1 MRVRDINKDEK
12 TFPFG
17 EDLVGASV
25 LIIGAGLCGSLLAL
39 RLAQRGYKVE
49 VYESRPDLRKVDI
62 SAGRSINL
70 ALSDRGLK
78 ALRLCGME
86 EKAREICIPMLGR
99 LMHDREGNTFASNY
113 SGREG
118 EYINSISRGDLNAIL
133 LDEAEKHENVNIHFN
148 SGCKK
153 VDIENKIAHF
163 KSYESNTKF
172 KVKADVIFGTDGAGS
187 SLRKSYM
194 SERKFLFSYSQNY
207 LNHGYKELEIPAD
220 KSGNH
225 QISKSH
231 LHIWPRGDFMLIA
244 LPNLDGSFTVT
255 LFLSYDEGEYN
266 FNNLTSEEKIIEF
279 FEKEFPD
286 ALAIIPN
293 IKEEF
298 ANNPTGPLGTI
309 KCSPW
314 SYQNKTLLMGDSC
327 HAIVPFYGQGMN
339 ASFEDVFVFD
349 EVLNHFEPFVKLKT
363 GRNQETFD
371 WEMVFKEY
379 QKIRKKDTDAIADLA
394 IDNFYEMRDHVA
406 NPLFKEKRKI
416 EMDLEKTFPNQ
427 YSSKYS
433 LVTFNE
439 HIGYNEAMQKGR
451 AQDKALLNLIAD
463 KDVSTALNMTKEE
476 LKIIL
481 ERVQKETQEILKEDK
496 IAGL

>member
-1 MRVRDINKDEK
+1 MNKKDK
-12 TFPFG
+12 I
-17 EDLVGASV
+17 LV
-25 LIIGAGLCGSLLAL
+25 IGAGLCGSLLAL
-39 RLAQRGYKVE
+39 RLAQRGFKIE
-49 VYESRPDLRKVDI
+49 VYESRSDLRTSDI

-86 EKAREICIPMLGR
+86 EKAREICIPMYGR
-99 LMHDREGNTFASNY
+99 LIHDKDGNIFSSNY
-113 SGREG
+113 SGREN

-133 LDEAEKHENVNIHFN
+133 LDEVEKHENVNIHFN
-148 SGCKK
+148 KK
-153 VDIENKIAHF
+153 CENIDIENNIANF
-163 KSYESNTKF
+163 EDYKTKQNF
-172 KVKADVIFGTDGAGS
+172 SIKADVIFGGDGAGS
-187 SLRKSYM
+187 SLRKSYL
-194 SERKFLFSYSQNY
+194 SERKFLFSYSQDY

-225 QISKSH
+225 QISKGH

-255 LFLSYDEGEYN
+255 LFLSYDEGEFN
-266 FNNLTSEEKIIEF
+266 FENLTSEKKITEF

-286 ALAIIPN
+286 ALALIPN
-293 IKEEF
+293 IKDEF
-298 ANNPTGPLGTI
+298 INNPTGPLGTI

-314 SYQNKTLLMGDSC
+314 SYENKTLLIGDSS

-339 ASFEDVFVFD
+339 ASFEDVYVLD
-349 EVLNHFEPFVKLKT
+349 EILNKDL
-363 GRNQETFD
+363 RD
-371 WEMVFKEY
+371 WESVFKAY
-379 QKIRKKDTDAIADLA
+379 QTKRKKDTDAIADLA
-394 IDNFYEMRDHVA
+394 IDNFHEMKKHVS
-406 NPLFKEKRKI
+406 NPLFKEKRVI
-416 EMDLEKTFPNQ
+416 EMDLEKTFPTE

-439 HIGYNEAMQKGR
+439 NIGYNEAMKRGR

-463 KDVSTALNMTKEE
+463 DEVYTDSNMTKAE
-476 LKIIL
+476 LKSILDKVVKETNSIL
-481 ERVQKETQEILKEDK
+481 EEDK

>member
-1 MRVRDINKDEK
+1 MNKKDK
-12 TFPFG
+12 I
-17 EDLVGASV
+17 V
-25 LIIGAGLCGSLLAL
+25 IIGAGLCGSLLAL

-86 EKAREICIPMLGR
+86 EKAKEICIPMYGR
-99 LMHDREGNTFASNY
+99 LMHDKAGNTFASNY

-153 VDIENKIAHF
+153 VDIENKVAHF
-163 KSYESNTKF
+163 KSYETGEKF
-172 KVKADVIFGTDGAGS
+172 KVKGDVIFGTDGAGS
-187 SLRKSYM
+187 SLRKSYI

-220 KSGNH
+220 DSGNH
-225 QISKSH
+225 QISKDH

-266 FNNLTSEEKIIEF
+266 FNNLTSTKKITAF

-286 ALAIIPN
+286 ALALIPN

-298 ANNPTGPLGTI
+298 ANNPTGALGTV

-314 SYQNKTLLMGDSC
+314 SYQKKTLLMGDAA

-339 ASFEDVFVFD
+339 ASFEDVVVFD
-349 EVLNHFEPFVKLKT
+349 EVLNQNLE
-363 GRNQETFD
+363 NWD
-371 WEMVFKEY
+371 AVFKAYE
-379 QKIRKKDTDAIADLA
+379 KVRKKDTDAIADLA

-416 EMDLEKTFPNQ
+416 EMDLEKHFSNQ
-427 YSSKYS
+427 YFSKYS

-439 HIGYNEAMQKGR
+439 EIGYNEAMKRGR

-463 KDVSTALNMTKEE
+463 KNISTSLEMSKKELEIVLNKVKEE
-476 LKIIL
+476 TEK
-481 ERVQKETQEILKEDK
+481 ILKEDK